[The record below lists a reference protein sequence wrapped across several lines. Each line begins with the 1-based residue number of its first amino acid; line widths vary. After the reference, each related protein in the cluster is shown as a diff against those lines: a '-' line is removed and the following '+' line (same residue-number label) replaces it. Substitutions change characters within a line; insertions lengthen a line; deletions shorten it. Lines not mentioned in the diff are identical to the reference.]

1 MKRTNEGA
9 PDRDRT
15 FFGLCREASESSA
28 DADTRVGCVVVKGAT
43 VLVRGCNTFPEG
55 LEDPTGERSIR
66 PSKYSWI
73 EHAERNAIYSAAR
86 AGVALAGARMYVEL
100 MPCVECARAIIQ
112 AGISEVI
119 VSADRM
125 LGYESDKYT
134 EQHAVAELMLG
145 EAGVLLRRA

>member
-1 MKRTNEGA
+1 M
-9 PDRDRT
+9 
-15 FFGLCREASESSA
+15 GLCREASESSA
-28 DADTRVGCVVVKGAT
+28 DADTRVGCVVVKGTA
-43 VLVRGCNTFPEG
+43 VLVRGCNTFPKG

-66 PSKYSWI
+66 PTKYAWI

-100 MPCVECARAIIQ
+100 MPCVDCARAIIQ